1 MYINLIFSNINV
13 FNTKL
18 IDIISQKLIKRV
30 LQLSGNSLYK
40 NEEEFLK
47 KYDVSIYERPS
58 VTNDVIIFT
67 TSDRIEKNSR
77 KVPKKGMQILL
88 IKRDDY
94 PDIGKWAIPGGF
106 VRNDESIE
114 AGAVR
119 MLKEETGIDN
129 VYTEQLYTFGELNRD
144 PRTRVIS
151 IGNIAL
157 ISKDKIIIR
166 QEKNNKESQWFWVE
180 KSLMECQID
189 KNFIVNKYK
198 LKFQSEDEDITIE
211 YEINEKIERSIFRKK
226 EEQFKLLSSS
236 NQELAFDHNRIINYA
251 VDRIRNKIE
260 YTPIALN
267 LLPKLFTVKELQNVY
282 EAIMGRE
289 ILNFRRKMDNMIIE
303 TDEIIEGKPFRP
315 AKVFKFN
322 ENFEHEF

>member
-1 MYINLIFSNINV
+1 M
-13 FNTKL
+13 K
-18 IDIISQKLIKRV
+18 KV
-30 LQLSGNSLYK
+30 LQLSCNSLYK

-106 VRNDESIE
+106 VRNNESLE
-114 AGAVR
+114 SGAIR

-157 ISKDKIIIR
+157 ISKDKITLKK
-166 QEKNNKESQWFWVE
+166 EKNSKETKWFWVE
-180 KSLMECQID
+180 KSLLDSSKDESFTT
-189 KNFIVNKYK
+189 NRYK
-198 LKFQSEDEDITIE
+198 LNFQSEDNEIDIE
-211 YEINEKIERSIFRKK
+211 YEIIEKIERSIFRKK
-226 EEQFKLLSSS
+226 EEKFKLLSNSD
-236 NQELAFDHNRIINYA
+236 QELAFDHNKIINYA